1 LPPRKKKSKTTN
13 GTTLVKLV
21 GEISAIVNI
30 LHDIT
35 KEFVTDI
42 SQISRSIEEVLNTSN
57 VEEMRNMI
65 IETKED
71 LTEIKTKINT
81 ICTKLEN
88 FEKGVEKRDIRMNNL
103 HNALNEVRRSSDKES
118 LWIKIVYLLLASV
131 IGVLGVILFKVDII
145 FRHFI
150 K

>member
-1 LPPRKKKSKTTN
+1 MPPRKKKSKTSN
-13 GTTLVKLV
+13 GTTLIKLV

-42 SQISRSIEEVLNTSN
+42 SQISRSIEEALNTSN
-57 VEEMRNMI
+57 VGEMRNMI
-65 IETKED
+65 IETKKD
-71 LTEIKTKINT
+71 LTEIKTRINT
-81 ICTKLEN
+81 ICNKLED
-88 FEKGVEKRDIRMNNL
+88 FEECMEERDIRINNL
-103 HNALNEVRRSSDKES
+103 HNILNEIRKSSDKES

-131 IGVLGVILFKVDII
+131 IGALGAVLFKVDII

>member
-1 LPPRKKKSKTTN
+1 LAPRKKKSKTNN

-35 KEFVTDI
+35 KEFVIDI
-42 SQISRSIEEVLNTSN
+42 SQISRSIEEALNTSN

-65 IETKED
+65 IETKKD
-71 LTEIKTKINT
+71 LTEIKTNINA
-81 ICTKLEN
+81 ICSKLED
-88 FEKGVEKRDIRMNNL
+88 FEKNMEEGDICINNL
-103 HNALNEVRRSSDKES
+103 QNTLNEVRKSSDKEN

-131 IGVLGVILFKVDII
+131 IGVLGAVLFKVDII

>member
-1 LPPRKKKSKTTN
+1 MPPRKKKSKTTN

>member
-1 LPPRKKKSKTTN
+1 MAPRKKKSKTNN

-35 KEFVTDI
+35 KEFVIDI
-42 SQISRSIEEVLNTSN
+42 SQISRSIEEALNTSN

-65 IETKED
+65 IETKKD
-71 LTEIKTKINT
+71 LTEIKTNINA
-81 ICTKLEN
+81 ICSKLED
-88 FEKGVEKRDIRMNNL
+88 FEKNMEEGDICINNL
-103 HNALNEVRRSSDKES
+103 QNTLNEVRKSSDKEN

-131 IGVLGVILFKVDII
+131 IGVLGAVLFKVDII

>member
-1 LPPRKKKSKTTN
+1 LPPRKKKSKTSN
-13 GTTLVKLV
+13 GTTLIKLV

-42 SQISRSIEEVLNTSN
+42 SQISRSIEEALNTSN
-57 VEEMRNMI
+57 VGEMRNMI
-65 IETKED
+65 IETKKD
-71 LTEIKTKINT
+71 LTEIKTRINT
-81 ICTKLEN
+81 ICNKLED
-88 FEKGVEKRDIRMNNL
+88 FEECMEERDIRINNL
-103 HNALNEVRRSSDKES
+103 HNILNEIRKSSDKES

-131 IGVLGVILFKVDII
+131 IGALGAVLFKVDII